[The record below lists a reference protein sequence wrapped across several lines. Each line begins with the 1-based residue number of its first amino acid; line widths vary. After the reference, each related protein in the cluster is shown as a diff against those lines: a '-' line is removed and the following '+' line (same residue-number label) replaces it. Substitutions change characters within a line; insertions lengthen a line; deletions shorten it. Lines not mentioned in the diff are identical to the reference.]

1 MPVLNKVIPGSL
13 RLKRHA
19 ADVSKE
25 AQHRVKWFAYYQA
38 HDCNARLTCRYFGIS
53 SQTFYRWKRRYSP
66 EKLETLEAHSHV
78 AKHLRQP
85 TWSPEMANAVL
96 KLREEN
102 PRWGKEKLAPLLR
115 EQGYQISTSRVG
127 RILKRLRDRGVLH
140 EPVSNPIS
148 ARKRARKRPYA
159 IRKPKE
165 YQIHNTGDLIQVD
178 TMDVRPLP
186 GVVLKHFTAHDVVS
200 KWNVLSVYTSA
211 TATNAS
217 NFLDLMT
224 QRMPFSNR
232 AVQVDGG
239 AEFESVFEE
248 KCRQAG
254 IRLFALPPR
263 SPKLNGA
270 VERAHRTHAEEFYE
284 ITDSDFALPALRK
297 ALLEWEMR
305 YNTIRPHQS
314 LHYVTP
320 SKYLEKSDLQKE
332 EVKCH

>member
-1 MPVLNKVIPGSL
+1 MKFKNGAIPGHRKISKIPDL
-13 RLKRHA
+13 SREARARLK
-19 ADVSKE
+19 
-25 AQHRVKWFAYYQA
+25 WFDYYYA
-38 HDCNARLTCRYFGIS
+38 NGRNARKTCTHFDIS
-53 SQTFYRWKRRYSP
+53 AQTFYRWKRRYCP
-66 EKLETLEAHSHV
+66 EKLETLEARSHL
-78 AKHLRQP
+78 AKRRRHP

-115 EQGYQISTSRVG
+115 EQGCRISTSMVG
-127 RILKRLRDRGVLH
+127 RILKRLKDRGVLR

-148 ARKRARKRPYA
+148 ARKRVRKRPYA
-159 IRKPKE
+159 IRKPGD
-165 YQIHNTGDLIQVD
+165 YQIIKPGDLIQVD
-178 TMDVRPLP
+178 TMDVRPMP

-217 NFLDLMT
+217 NFLDLMK
-224 QRMPFSNR
+224 QRMPFSIG

-239 AEFESVFEE
+239 SEFESIFEE
-248 KCRQAG
+248 KCQQDG

-284 ITDSDFALPALRK
+284 ITNSDFTLPALRK

-305 YNTIRPHQS
+305 YNTVRPHQS
-314 LHYVTP
+314 LAYVTP
-320 SKYLEKSDLQKE
+320 GKFLAQSNFQKRE
-332 EVKCH
+332 EKCH